1 MFRIICAVTAAS
13 LVVGIC
19 ILAAEPSRTVE
30 AGTQPAMMPD
40 RLDIG
45 QAGSDCS
52 LHGWPYYQRE
62 CLRDRRHPAGQPPA
76 MRLVATD
83 RLIGA
88 TAQPAH
94 QPSSRDKAERPSF
107 TKLKPKSGRKA
118 TRGGRPYRDSGSSYA
133 KGYRTGDAKVG
144 EGETTA
150 RSLDGTRFGRRG
162 T

>member
-1 MFRIICAVTAAS
+1 MFRIICTVTAAS

-30 AGTQPAMMPD
+30 AGTQSAMMVD

-45 QAGSDCS
+45 QPGSDCS

-76 MRLVATD
+76 VRLVATD
-83 RLIGA
+83 RFGA
-88 TAQPAH
+88 TAQPH
-94 QPSSRDKAERPSF
+94 QPSSRDKSERTSF

-118 TRGGRPYRDSGSSYA
+118 TSGRPYRDSGSSYA

-150 RSLDGTRFGRRG
+150 RSLDGTRIGRRG